1 MSGALRAA
9 QYAGERSRGRGR
21 GKDGGLMTTQLSWR
35 SAGRGRA
42 SSQPVLGFAGSSQ
55 LYRNAK
61 RYFAGVRRGSQ
72 GSQFAVRSSQGRR
85 GFFVR
90 EGEI

>member
-1 MSGALRAA
+1 MLGALQVAR
-9 QYAGERSRGRGR
+9 YTGEHRRGRGR
-21 GKDGGLMTTQLSWR
+21 GKDSELMTTQLSWL

-42 SSQPVLGFAGSSQ
+42 SLQPVLGFTGSLQ
-55 LYRNAK
+55 CYCNAK
-61 RYFAGVRRGSQ
+61 HYSQVFAE
-72 GSQFAVRSSQGRR
+72 FAVCILQGHR